1 MPNILFT
8 LTLTLK
14 VKLNILLF
22 ICRYTHSCKHYSIVY
37 LGKKNLILQ
46 HIFPVLGMNIGPF
59 TYSAYLKVM
68 IYYVLSTESKRHF
81 ELKDNISI
89 FCIQI
94 NNIEYY
100 K

>member
-8 LTLTLK
+8 LTLILK

-46 HIFPVLGMNIGPF
+46 HIFPVPF